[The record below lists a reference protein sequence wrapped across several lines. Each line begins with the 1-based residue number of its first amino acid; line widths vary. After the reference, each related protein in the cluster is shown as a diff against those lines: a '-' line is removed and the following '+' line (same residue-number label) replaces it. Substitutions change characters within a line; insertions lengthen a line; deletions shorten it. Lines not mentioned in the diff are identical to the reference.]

1 MIDIAAIKARA
12 DKATSGPWES
22 DATQN
27 EGDYGSG
34 PDCVSGFSSYEVIA
48 EKGRICDTINSDVA
62 MVCEEYDEDGC
73 TAFDEVGQANMDF
86 IAHARTDIPA
96 LISALEASEAAYEAR
111 ITALEAERDALK
123 AALKPF
129 ADAKIPEHVL
139 GQYIKISVM
148 TIPFNGEHDIAP
160 YAFHAARRALES
172 KP

>member
-96 LISALEASEAAYEAR
+96 LIAALEASESAR
-111 ITALEAERDALK
+111 VKAEQERDALK
-123 AALKPF
+123 EALKPF
-129 ADAKIPEHVL
+129 ADEAFRYEPDDGDSDLPIWDCQLTL
-139 GQYIKISVM
+139 G
-148 TIPFNGEHDIAP
+148 NLRD
-160 YAFHAARRALES
+160 ARRTLEA

>member
-96 LISALEASEAAYEAR
+96 LIAALEATEAARVKAEQ
-111 ITALEAERDALK
+111 ERDALK
-123 AALKPF
+123 EALKPF
-129 ADAKIPEHVL
+129 AHTVPYDFAADHEPVTFTAT
-139 GQYIKISVM
+139 G
-148 TIPFNGEHDIAP
+148 GE
-160 YAFHAARRALES
+160 FRAACRALEAKS
-172 KP
+172 